1 MRNTSLQ
8 QVIRVLS
15 LSIVTLA
22 LASAAVAQRG
32 GGGNYHPATE
42 TTVTGTVESV
52 ENMPSSGRGGGGLH
66 LTLTAPSGPIEV
78 HVGPS
83 SFVASKN
90 MTLAKGDTLKVVG
103 SKVTISGEDVL
114 IAREITKGDQLL
126 TLRDAKGFP
135 LWSGR
140 GRSSQ

>member
-1 MRNTSLQ
+1 MRN
-8 QVIRVLS
+8 IKRLS
-15 LSIVTLA
+15 LSVVIVA
-22 LASAAVAQRG
+22 VAAVAYAQRG
-32 GGGNYHPATE
+32 GGGNYNPATE
-42 TTVTGTVESV
+42 VTMTGTVESV
-52 ENMPSSGRGGGGLH
+52 ENMPSPGRGGGGLH
-66 LTLTAPSGPIEV
+66 LKLTAPSGPIEV

-90 MTLAKGDTLKVVG
+90 VTFAKGDTLKVVG
-103 SKVTISGEDVL
+103 SQVTMGGQGVV
-114 IAREITKGDQLL
+114 IAREITKGDQVL

>member
-1 MRNTSLQ
+1 MRN
-8 QVIRVLS
+8 IKRLS
-15 LSIVTLA
+15 LSLVIVA
-22 LASAAVAQRG
+22 LATVAYAQRG
-32 GGGNYHPATE
+32 GGNYNPATE
-42 TTVTGTVESV
+42 ATMTGTVESV
-52 ENMPSSGRGGGGLH
+52 DHMPSPGRGGGGLH
-66 LTLTAPSGPIEV
+66 LKLTAPSGPIEV

-90 MTLAKGDTLKVVG
+90 MTFAKGDTLTVIG
-103 SKVTISGEDVL
+103 SKVTMSGQEVL
-114 IAREITKGDQLL
+114 IAREITKGDQVL